1 MLVTTKKIL
10 DMANRQKYAVGA
22 FNISDLEILQGIV
35 NAAVRKKSPVI
46 IQTSQSAIEYARMEN
61 LVCLAMNEIE
71 KNKITAALHLDHGT
85 DIKIIRKAIKSGYTS
100 VMIDGSHLEYKK
112 NVAVTKK
119 VVVLA
124 HKKGISVEGELGTI
138 GGGEDY
144 VKGRIQYTD
153 PDSAKDF
160 VAKTGIDSLA
170 VAIGTSHGAYKFQG
184 KAKLDIQR
192 LKLIKKKVKIPLVL
206 HGASGVPKEIVRI
219 ANRAGAKLDEVQGV
233 PDSQIRLAVM
243 NGINKINIDTD
254 LRLAFTAAE
263 RSFLKKNPKEF
274 DPRKILNEAR
284 TVVQNVVEKKIE
296 LFGCGGKAEF

>member
-10 DMANRQKYAVGA
+10 DSANKHNYAVGA

-35 NAAVRKKSPVI
+35 NAAVKKKSPVI

-61 LVCLAMNEIE
+61 LVCMAVNEIE

-85 DIKIIRKAIKSGYTS
+85 DMKIIKKAIKSGYTS
-100 VMIDGSHLEYKK
+100 VMIDGSHLGYKK
-112 NVAVTKK
+112 NISVTRK
-119 VVVLA
+119 VVTLA

-138 GGGEDY
+138 GGREDY

-153 PDSAKDF
+153 AESAGDF

-192 LKLIKKKVKIPLVL
+192 LNLIKKKVRIPLVL

-219 ANRAGAKLDEVQGV
+219 AKRAGAELGEVQGV
-233 PDSQIRLAVM
+233 PDSQIKLAVK

-254 LRLAFTAAE
+254 LRLAFTTAE
-263 RSFLKKNPKEF
+263 RSFLKKHPAEF
-274 DPRKILNEAR
+274 DPRRILNEAR
-284 TVVQNVVEKKIE
+284 LAVQKIAEKKID
-296 LFGCGGKAEF
+296 LFGSRGK